1 LRQSGCLFS
10 LLLLP
15 ILALLHKRRNR
26 EQLQWLMAIE
36 TLPADPALE
45 PLAWAHPIVREW
57 FLSKFGSATE
67 PQIAGWPAVLRG
79 EPTLISAPTGSGK
92 TLAAFLVCIDKL
104 LRAAIEGRLAAH
116 THVVYISPLKALS
129 NDVQKNLD
137 GPLAEIQQLAMQRGY
152 LCPEIRTGVRT
163 GDTLTKHRLA
173 MLKHPPHILVTTPE
187 SLYILLTAGKS
198 RLNLTRVQ
206 TVIVDEIHAIAG
218 NKRGAH
224 LALSLERLDALVCG
238 ENHLAPGAMLTG
250 LSTPPQR
257 IGLSATQN
265 PIELVAAFLTG
276 ANHPGAPSSAT
287 PGPERAVFARLGGTA
302 SSSPKVGPQKVGC
315 PIHDDGLI
323 VGMSGKSQSLAGH
336 RPPATI
342 IQVGQRR
349 TLDLAIEVPSAELTS
364 ITSTAMWEEIYD
376 KLAALAEQHRSTL
389 VFVNTRRLVERLSF
403 ELSERLGP
411 TLGPDAVAAH
421 HGSLSRTL
429 RLDAEQRLKSGQ
441 CRILIATA
449 SLELGIDIGTVDLV
463 CQIATTRAV
472 AVAMQRVGRAGHWR
486 GAIPKGRFFA
496 TTRDDLLEQAALL
509 RKMVAGELDQLQVPE
524 QPIDVL
530 MQQIVAT
537 VGAESWSEDAL
548 FHVLRRAW
556 PYRNLT
562 PDQYEEVLALLHNG
576 IENSRGR
583 YGAYILRDRVQG
595 HLHARRGSRSIA
607 ISNGGAIPDTSIFAV
622 MLQPENVQIATLDEH
637 FAVESSPGDVVLL
650 GNTSWRIQRIDPA
663 GKVLVEDAHGA
674 PPSIPFWEGEAPQ
687 RTSVLSDAVSDLRTE
702 IDTRTS
708 NVTPSTILGTPS
720 LIHPLE
726 SGTPSLIHPLES
738 GTPGLIHPL
747 ESGTPGLIHPLES
760 GTPGLQARVS
770 YPSDT
775 DGALA
780 PGVCSPEHT
789 DESPQAQLAETL
801 AFLQRECFLNHSAAL
816 QLITYIVHGRAV
828 LGAVPTKTTLIAERF
843 FDEGGGQQLILHA
856 PFGGRI
862 NKAWGLALR
871 KRFCRGFNFEL
882 QAAAT
887 DNGINISLAEQHS
900 FPLADVFHFL
910 TTLTATT
917 LLEQACIPSPLFKN
931 RWRWAAGR
939 SLQLLRMQKGKRV
952 APQIQ
957 RTRSDDL
964 LASVFPH
971 ASACPET
978 MTGDIEIPDHP
989 LVREVMKDTLTEAMD
1004 IEGLLEVLQGI
1015 NDGTIRCIAVD
1026 TPIPSL
1032 FAHELINAMPYAFL
1046 DPEDAAGRRAR
1057 AVRTRGNVPSR
1068 LPEAPGRLDPAAI
1081 ATIRTQLW
1089 PDLRDEHELH
1099 DLLLQLIALPI
1110 TFLETLGAPGPDSRT
1125 RDRNSTQHW
1134 PLFFDRLA
1142 QQGRAHCIDIE
1153 GHPFWIATERLPEA
1167 ALLWPDLSLPPTAS
1181 PPDRSAAEWR
1191 DPCISLAA
1199 ATNSGAPPLASEMW
1213 EATTPAA
1220 PKPSASPRTT
1230 ATLTLTQGWLQLLG
1244 PTTAEHLAALTHLAP
1259 SDILQSLLTMEL
1271 QGLALRGVFEHPA
1284 PAADAPTTPAS
1295 AETEWCERRILQ
1307 RIHRLTLGTLRKQ
1320 VEPVTPAVFMR
1331 WLLDWHHLAPNPE
1344 STHQLTGEE
1353 GVLAAIEQLEGF
1365 EAPAIEWERTLL
1377 PARVADY
1384 DPRWL
1389 DNLCLAGV
1397 LAWGRISPHPA
1408 WSSSGSSTVPTP
1420 TPSSAPA
1427 VTLHPDTPSPGSLHP
1442 GTPRLQPRVSYP
1454 SEREGAL
1461 APEVCLS
1468 SAPPR
1473 TAPRRVI
1480 PTTAAPITFYLRE
1493 SSEWLHHAF
1502 ASKSVDETTLTQ
1514 SLSAEAQTIRTLL
1527 REHGAAF
1534 TADLQRLSNLTKLQ
1548 TTTALWEL
1556 ATAGLA
1562 SADGFDQLRAMM
1574 DPRRKSLAIAQTPAT
1589 SLRKRA
1595 AARTT
1600 AGRWS
1605 LLSGAQLS
1613 GAQPLPQP
1621 ATTPGAPRLAS
1632 ETWASQDAQA
1642 ATQSAIAH
1650 ARRTDAALDAHARI
1664 LLCRYGVL
1672 FRELLTRESNA
1683 PRWRD
1688 LLPILRRLEARGE
1701 IRGGRFVSGPF
1712 GEQYALPE
1720 AVDSLR
1726 KARKQHEARAGAH
1739 SPDSPEPPI
1748 TVAAADPLNLA
1759 GILVPGERIP
1769 AIPGRTV
1776 TFLNGSVVEETPTSE
1791 APAKPI
1797 RAPRTRSVAALLRA
1811 EALATRTPQPTAS
1824 PGLFS

>member
-1 LRQSGCLFS
+1 MATAA
-10 LLLLP
+10 LP
-15 ILALLHKRRNR
+15 PDLAL
-26 EQLQWLMAIE
+26 
-36 TLPADPALE
+36 DPN
-45 PLAWAHPIVREW
+45 LAWAHPIVQEW
-57 FLSKFGSATE
+57 FLTKFGSPTE
-67 PQIAGWPAVLRG
+67 PQIAGWPAILRG

-92 TLAAFLVCIDKL
+92 TLSAFLVCIDKL
-104 LRAAIEGRLAAH
+104 LRAAIAGRLAPH

-129 NDVQKNLD
+129 NDIQKNLD
-137 GPLAEIQQLAMQRGY
+137 APLAEIQQLAIARGY

-163 GDTLTKHRLA
+163 GDTLTRHRLA

-198 RLNLTRVQ
+198 RLNLTRVH
-206 TVIVDEIHAIAG
+206 TVIVDEIHAIADD
-218 NKRGAH
+218 KRGAH
-224 LALSLERLDALVCG
+224 LALTLERLDALVCG

-250 LSTPPQR
+250 LNAPPQR

-265 PIELVAAFLTG
+265 PIELVASFLTG
-276 ANHPGAPSSAT
+276 NAPT
-287 PGPERAVFARLGGTA
+287 RQPA
-302 SSSPKVGPQKVGC
+302 S
-315 PIHDDGLI
+315 
-323 VGMSGKSQSLAGH
+323 
-336 RPPATI
+336 I

-349 TLDLAIEVPSAELTS
+349 TLDLAIEVPSTELTS
-364 ITSTAMWEEIYD
+364 ITSIAMWTEIYD
-376 KLAALAEQHRSTL
+376 KLAALATQHRSTL
-389 VFVNTRRLVERLSF
+389 VFVNTRKLVEKISF
-403 ELSERLGP
+403 ELSNRLGE
-411 TLGPDAVAAH
+411 DAVAAH

-429 RLDAEQRLKSGQ
+429 RLDAEQRLKAGQ
-441 CRILIATA
+441 CKILIATA

-496 TTRDDLLEQAALL
+496 TTRDDLFEQAALL
-509 RKMVAGELDQLQVPE
+509 RKMAAGELDLLEIPD

-537 VGAESWSEDAL
+537 LGAESWREDDL
-548 FHVLRRAW
+548 FHVLRRAY

-562 PDQYEEVLALLHNG
+562 HEQYEEVLALLHNG

-583 YGAYILRDRVQG
+583 YGAYILRDRVHG
-595 HLHARRGSRSIA
+595 HLHARRGARSIA
-607 ISNGGAIPDTSIFAV
+607 ISNGGAIPDPSIFAV

-637 FAVESSPGDVVLL
+637 FAVDSSPGDVILL
-650 GNTSWRIQRIDPA
+650 GNTSWRIQRVDPS

-687 RTSVLSDAVSDLRTE
+687 RTSVLSDAVSALRTE
-702 IDTRTS
+702 IDQRTTH
-708 NVTPSTILGTPS
+708 VTPSTLGAPRLASVTWDGSAHEPYGAQ
-720 LIHPLE
+720 HPE
-726 SGTPSLIHPLES
+726 V
-738 GTPGLIHPL
+738 
-747 ESGTPGLIHPLES
+747 
-760 GTPGLQARVS
+760 A
-770 YPSDT
+770 DT
-775 DGALA
+775 I
-780 PGVCSPEHT
+780 
-789 DESPQAQLAETL
+789 
-801 AFLQRECFLNHSAAL
+801 AFLRDTCYLSPSAAL

-856 PFGGRI
+856 PFGGRL

-910 TTLTATT
+910 TTLTARE
-917 LLEQACIPSPLFKN
+917 LLEQASIPSPLFKN

-1004 IEGLLEVLQGI
+1004 LEGLLEVLAGI
-1015 NDGTIRCIAVD
+1015 ADGTITCIAVD
-1026 TPIPSL
+1026 TPIPSV

-1046 DPEDAAGRRAR
+1046 DPEDAAARRTR
-1057 AVRTRGNVPSR
+1057 AVSTRGNLPSR
-1068 LPEAPGRLDPAAI
+1068 LPEAPSRLDPAAI
-1081 ATIRTQLW
+1081 ATVRQQLW

-1099 DLLLQLIALPI
+1099 DLLLQLIALP
-1110 TFLETLGAPGPDSRT
+1110 LQAVALSDGSGDSGSGAPSMAMASSSTWVGSQKAWPA
-1125 RDRNSTQHW
+1125 NTQHW
-1134 PLFFDRLA
+1134 PLFFERLA
-1142 QQGRAHCIDIE
+1142 EKGRAHCITLDAD
-1153 GHPFWIATERLPEA
+1153 PANAPQVAWIATERLPEA
-1167 ALLWPDLSLPPTAS
+1167 ALLWPNSSLGISVAS
-1181 PPDRSAAEWR
+1181 PPN
-1191 DPCISLAA
+1191 P
-1199 ATNSGAPPLASEMW
+1199 GALHLASEMW
-1213 EATTPAA
+1213 ETTKPA
-1220 PKPSASPRTT
+1220 PSTTSPRD
-1230 ATLTLTQGWLQLLG
+1230 AAHLTLTQGYLQLLG
-1244 PTTAEHLAALTHLAP
+1244 PTTADHLATLTHLNP
-1259 SDILQSLLTMEL
+1259 RDIHQSLLTMEM
-1271 QGLALRGVFEHPA
+1271 QGLAMRGVFEHP
-1284 PAADAPTTPAS
+1284 PTTDPHS
-1295 AETEWCERRILQ
+1295 EEWCERRILQ

-1320 VEPVTPAVFMR
+1320 VEPVTPALFLR
-1331 WLLDWHHLAPNPE
+1331 WLLDWHHVAPHSKTQPKP
-1344 STHQLTGEE
+1344 TGEE
-1353 GVLAAIEQLEGF
+1353 AVLAAIEQLEGF

-1377 PARVADY
+1377 PARVANY
-1384 DPRWL
+1384 NPQWL

-1408 WSSSGSSTVPTP
+1408 WSSPG
-1420 TPSSAPA
+1420 PSA
-1427 VTLHPDTPSPGSLHP
+1427 G
-1442 GTPRLQPRVSYP
+1442 
-1454 SEREGAL
+1454 EG
-1461 APEVCLS
+1461 
-1468 SAPPR
+1468 

-1480 PTTAAPITFYLRE
+1480 PTTAAPITFYLRD
-1493 SSEWLHHAF
+1493 SSEWLHHAL
-1502 ASKSVDETTLTQ
+1502 ASKSIDESTLTQ
-1514 SLSAEAQTIRTLL
+1514 SLSPEAQTLRALL
-1527 REHGAAF
+1527 TTHGAAF
-1534 TADLQRLSNLTKLQ
+1534 TADLQRFSTLTKLQ

-1562 SADGFDQLRAMM
+1562 SADGFDQLRSMM
-1574 DPRRKSLAIAQTPAT
+1574 DPRRKSAT
-1589 SLRKRA
+1589 TSTTTAPSLRKRA

-1605 LLSGAQLS
+1605 LLAI
-1613 GAQPLPQP
+1613 
-1621 ATTPGAPRLAS
+1621 TPGAPSVTAS
-1632 ETWASQDAQA
+1632 SSRVGSQNPESTA
-1642 ATQSAIAH
+1642 AAIAA
-1650 ARRTDAALDAHARI
+1650 ARQTDAALDAHARI

-1672 FRELLTRESNA
+1672 FRELLAREANA
-1683 PRWRD
+1683 PKWRD

-1720 AVDSLR
+1720 AADSLR
-1726 KARKQHEARAGAH
+1726 KARTQHAARSVH
-1739 SPDSPEPPI
+1739 SPDQAEPAI
-1748 TVAAADPLNLA
+1748 TIAAADPLNLI
-1759 GILVPGERIP
+1759 GILVPGDRIP

-1776 TFLNGSVVEETPTSE
+1776 TFQNGIPIDENPNATIKPPRPT
-1791 APAKPI
+1791 
-1797 RAPRTRSVAALLRA
+1797 RTRSIPDLLRA
-1811 EALATRTPQPTAS
+1811 EALPTRAPQPAAYPNPY